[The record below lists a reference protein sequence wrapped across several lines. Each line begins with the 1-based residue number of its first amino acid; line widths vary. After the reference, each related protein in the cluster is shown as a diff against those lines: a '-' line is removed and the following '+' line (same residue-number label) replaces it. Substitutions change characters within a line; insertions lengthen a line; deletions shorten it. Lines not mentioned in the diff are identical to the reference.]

1 MKKLVIFLFFVVLG
15 VLMFA
20 TCPDKKDHQE
30 AIKAVVSSYLE
41 EEMLSLPSGIEEVV
55 DKVGLPVAGTVL
67 DVVMKNKLKI
77 NNYYLFSTGEV
88 THKGETR
95 TVSFG
100 VLGHV
105 FTFDEDD
112 LREAVNNRKK

>member
-1 MKKLVIFLFFVVLG
+1 MKKLVIFLFIVVLG

-41 EEMLSLPSGIEEVV
+41 EEMSSLPSGIEEVV

-77 NNYYLFSTGEV
+77 NKELPTKNQ
-88 THKGETR
+88 KR
-95 TVSFG
+95 
-100 VLGHV
+100 VLVGTIWDFRV
-105 FTFDEDD
+105 P
-112 LREAVNNRKK
+112 